1 MLIQGQAETIIEG
14 MEGMKMII
22 VEQMGIGKKNK
33 DIINNNRTII
43 TEMQIRECKINN
55 NTMKT

>member
-1 MLIQGQAETIIEG
+1 MLTQGQAETIIEG
-14 MEGMKMII
+14 MEGTKMII

-33 DIINNNRTII
+33 DIINNRTII
-43 TEMQIRECKINN
+43 TEMQIRECKTNN